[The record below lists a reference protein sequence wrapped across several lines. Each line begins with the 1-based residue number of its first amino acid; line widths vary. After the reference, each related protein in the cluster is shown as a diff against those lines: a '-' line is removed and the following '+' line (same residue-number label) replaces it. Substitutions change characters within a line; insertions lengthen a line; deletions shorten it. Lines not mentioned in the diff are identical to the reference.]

1 MAGFGNV
8 ADQAKQFWGTR
19 NGMQKALL
27 LGGAVATV
35 VLLTFFTRMLGT
47 PDYKPL
53 YQDMEPA
60 DAQALATQL
69 DSENIPHQLSS
80 DGRTVSVPADKL
92 DAARMQ
98 TASKSQPRSGRMGFE
113 IFDKASWGQ
122 TEFDEKVAYQRA
134 LEGELERTVQTLS
147 DVESARVHLVMPT
160 ESVFVDNQRPAK
172 ASVIVKLRRDNLS
185 KDAVMAISRMV
196 AGAVDGLKPEDVAI
210 IDADSDRLL
219 GLAHDNGESAEG
231 EEARLEQRLINTLE
245 PVVGTNAIRASV
257 NIQYDQGSTEQSE
270 EKYDPTVSAL
280 LNVQRSEDQQ
290 GTTPAP
296 VGVPGTASNL
306 PTPKQTK
313 PAPAPAPPMQSSKT
327 ESAQYGV
334 NKTVVHMV
342 TPAGRVQRLT
352 AALLVDDAVTRTV
365 QNGKA
370 IYTKRK
376 RSPQEIEQIQQL
388 AEAAIGFDTRRG
400 DSISVQNI
408 SFSPNHNEDDLPA
421 AGWTNQVQKAVSDYS
436 SLLRPLSLLGLFFL
450 AYLFVV
456 RPVQKQVLAPGA
468 AGGGIQPAIATANA
482 AALAA
487 EASAAADPNRRAALL
502 REQAFELVRQKPID
516 TARAMQAWMQED

>member
-1 MAGFGNV
+1 MASFGNV
-8 ADQAKQFWGTR
+8 AEQAKQFWGTR
-19 NGMQKALL
+19 NGRQKVLL
-27 LGGAVATV
+27 LGGAAVTVA
-35 VLLTFFTRMLGT
+35 LLTFFTRTLSA

-53 YQDMEPA
+53 YKDMEPS
-60 DAQALATQL
+60 DAQALVTQL

-92 DAARMQ
+92 DAARLQ
-98 TASKSQPRSGRMGFE
+98 TASKGQPHSGRLGFE

-160 ESVFVDNQRPAK
+160 ESVFLDNQRPAK

-185 KDAVMAISRMV
+185 KDAVTAISRMV

-219 GLAHDNGESAEG
+219 GLSHDNNESAEG

-270 EKYDPTVSAL
+270 EKYDPAVSAL
-280 LNVQRSEDQQ
+280 LSVQRSEDQQ
-290 GTTPAP
+290 GATPAST
-296 VGVPGTASNL
+296 GVPGTASNL
-306 PTPKQTK
+306 PTQKQAK
-313 PAPAPAPPMQSSKT
+313 PAPVPATQSSKT

-342 TPAGRVQRLT
+342 VPAGRVQRLT
-352 AALLVDDAVTRTV
+352 AALLVDDTVTKSQ
-365 QNGKA
+365 QNGKVT
-370 IYTKRK
+370 YTKRK
-376 RSPQEIEQIQQL
+376 RTPEELAQIQQL
-388 AEAAIGFDTRRG
+388 AEAAIGFDTKRG
-400 DSISVQNI
+400 DTISVQNL
-408 SFSPNHNEDDLPA
+408 SFSANHDENDLPST
-421 AGWTNQVQKAVSDYS
+421 GWTTHVQKAVSDYS
-436 SLLRPLSLLGLFFL
+436 SLLRPVSLLALFL
-450 AYLFVV
+450 MVYLFVV
-456 RPVQKQVLAPGA
+456 RPVQKQVLTQSTVNTGM
-468 AGGGIQPAIATANA
+468 QPAIASANV

-487 EASAAADPNRRAALL
+487 EAAAINDPSRRAALL
-502 REQAFELVRQKPID
+502 KQQAFELVRQKPLD
-516 TARAMQAWMQED
+516 TARAMQAWMQEE